1 MTPHPEKEI
10 HPYLLLAQWTPRDHG
25 LVMVQDYDIYYIT
38 SPKSNTGY
46 RVTDTAI
53 PGILSNGLPDWLY
66 EGKIIKIIYILDKYF
81 TKFLYINF
89 YKFCRRNFA
98 PCRSYLDVIRWPHD
112 VICFFQ

>member
-1 MTPHPEKEI
+1 MTPHPEKEV

-25 LVMVQDYDIYYIT
+25 LVMVHDYDIYYIT

-66 EGKIIKIIYILDKYF
+66 EGNIIEILYCGFLEKKCVINYF
-81 TKFLYINF
+81 IYINF
-89 YKFCRRNFA
+89 YT
-98 PCRSYLDVIRWPHD
+98 
-112 VICFFQ
+112 

>member
-1 MTPHPEKEI
+1 MTPHPEKDV
-10 HPYLLLAQWTPRDHG
+10 HPYLLLAQWTPRGHG

-66 EGKIIKIIYILDKYF
+66 EG
-81 TKFLYINF
+81 TQQRTGVKFSICNYLYPLINLLSIH
-89 YKFCRRNFA
+89 Y
-98 PCRSYLDVIRWPHD
+98 
-112 VICFFQ
+112 